1 MYKPERTKSFGANIK
16 RLLVERNLSQRQF
29 AKLANLT
36 PDYISKLVN
45 GLIAE
50 PRQDI
55 RVKIAQG
62 LGITE
67 TKLLEVMGNYSNPQ
81 LEETQVEITNCLEL
95 ASTIAQVSQDSREAP
110 DVNDF
115 CGLSTEA
122 TFLQLHEDWGEAVD
136 VEGFRGREKE
146 LLELEQWILGLNSQ
160 RCRLVAVLGMG
171 GMGKTSLAARIAKKL
186 GRNFDYLIW
195 RSLRNSPPFGEIL
208 TQLLQFLSHNSEP
221 ELPDNDNSKILRL
234 IDILKKRRCLVILDN
249 VESILRSGEGKTYER
264 AGECQPGY
272 ENYGYLLQK
281 VAEAAHQSCLLITSR
296 EKPKE
301 VAVLAGKNLP
311 VKVSQL
317 SGLYL
322 EEAKA
327 ILEDKGL
334 KDQGRSFSDAQFS
347 ELVSRYSGNPLALK
361 MVATTIYDLF
371 GNDVQEFLNQIRQET
386 AVYGDICTLLDQ
398 QFNRLSELEKQLM
411 YWLAI
416 ARESVS
422 LTELKAEL
430 ITPEPANRVLEAV
443 ESLLRRSFIE
453 KEVGSNE
460 FGQQSVVM
468 EYVTERLIEKVSEE
482 IIKGKTLGFVNAYP
496 LMKARSLDYIRQIQE
511 RLILEPVK
519 KKLLNVF
526 GNELESHLLQMINSL
541 QQHSPAKKGYVAG
554 NLINLLRQLQIRQ
567 PDKDQP
573 DIELSQHNFS
583 NLIIWQAY
591 FKDVKLK
598 GTSFTNADLTGS
610 VFKETMASLQSVGFS
625 RNGEYFATGVI
636 NGEVRLW
643 RTADTKQL
651 CIYKGHTGWIW
662 ALDFSPNNQLLA
674 TGSGDYTIK
683 LWDIDTGEC
692 LHTLK
697 EHTNK
702 VYSVAFNL
710 DGRILASGS
719 EDETI
724 KLWDVKTG
732 DCLKTLK
739 EHTGCV
745 WSVTF
750 SPVDNGILASGSG
763 DGTIKLWNIYKGECL
778 KTLKGHTSQVC
789 SVTFSPDGQMLAS
802 SSEDQTIKLWD
813 LSTGKCKKTLEGYTR
828 KVYKVRFSPDG
839 KTLGSCGED
848 WTIQLWNIYTSECLR
863 NLQGH
868 TSQVWDIAFSPDGRT
883 LLSSSDDQTA
893 RLWDVATGN
902 CLNELQG
909 YTRDVYSVAF
919 SPNSKILASGRDD
932 HMIRLWDL
940 DTYKYYPLKGHK
952 GRIRSVAFS
961 PDGQMLASGSAD
973 HTIKLWDIR
982 DIGNSKCIRTLTGHS
997 NWVWT
1002 VVFSPD
1008 GQSLASSSED
1018 RTIRVWNTNTGSC
1031 LKKLEGHNYWIWTVA
1046 FSPDGQ
1052 TLASGSANSTVKL
1065 WNLLTGQCIETLTDH
1080 KDSVWSVAFSPDGK
1094 ILASGSE
1101 DQTVKLWNLSTGECF
1116 QTLEGHSKQVYS
1128 VVFSPDGQI
1137 LATGSGDATVRLWK
1151 VSTGDCLGVLRRE
1164 QTGEIR
1170 SVAFSSDGHLLAC
1183 GGEDENIQLWDVD
1196 TRSQRQP
1203 LKSNHLYERMDITG
1217 VIGLT
1222 NAEKASLKALGAIER
1237 GK

>member
-1 MYKPERTKSFGANIK
+1 MENATHMSQLPESFIKEVAANYGVTRTELDTLLLALNDYSGAKIAEELNISQPAVRK
-16 RLLVERNLSQRQF
+16 RLGESYRKFGLEGASNKKLNNLRQ
-29 AKLANLT
+29 K
-36 PDYISKLVN
+36 
-45 GLIAE
+45 
-50 PRQDI
+50 
-55 RVKIAQG
+55 
-62 LGITE
+62 
-67 TKLLEVMGNYSNPQ
+67 
-81 LEETQVEITNCLEL
+81 
-95 ASTIAQVSQDSREAP
+95 
-110 DVNDF
+110 
-115 CGLSTEA
+115 LSTLYQQTA
-122 TFLQLHEDWGEAVD
+122 KADIKTLHEDWGEAVD
-136 VEGFRGREKE
+136 VEGFRGREEE
-146 LLELEQWILGLNSQ
+146 LLKLEQWILGISSQ
-160 RCRLVAVLGMG
+160 RCRLVALLGIG
-171 GMGKTSLAARIAKKL
+171 GIGKTLLAARIAKKL
-186 GRNFDYLIW
+186 GSSFDYLIW
-195 RSLRNSPPFGEIL
+195 RSLRNPPPFGEIL
-208 TQLLQFLSHNSEP
+208 TQLLQFLSHDAEP
-221 ELPDNDNSKILRL
+221 ELPDNDNSKIVRL

-296 EKPKE
+296 EKPKQ
-301 VAVLAGKNLP
+301 VAALEGKNLP
-311 VKVSQL
+311 VKVLQL

-334 KDQGRSFSDAQFS
+334 KDQGRSFSDAQLS

-371 GNDVQEFLNQIRQET
+371 GNDVQEFLNQIHQET
-386 AVYGDICTLLDQ
+386 AVYGDIRTLLDQ

-411 YWLAI
+411 YWLAV

-422 LTELKAEL
+422 LTELKADL

-443 ESLLRRSFIE
+443 ESLLRRSLIE
-453 KEVGSNE
+453 KEVGSNK

-468 EYVTERLIEKVSEE
+468 EYVTEQLIEKVSEE
-482 IIKGKTLGFVNAYP
+482 IIEGKTLEFVNAYP
-496 LMKARSLDYIRQIQE
+496 LMKARSLGYIRQIQE

-526 GNELESHLLQMINSL
+526 GNELESHLLQMINFL
-541 QQHSPAKKGYVAG
+541 QQQSPVKKGYVAG

-567 PDKDQP
+567 PNKEQP
-573 DIELSQHNFS
+573 DIDLSEHNFS
-583 NLIIWQAY
+583 NLTIWQAY

-610 VFKETMASLQSVGFS
+610 VFKETMSSLQSVGFS
-625 RNGEYFATGVI
+625 RNGEFFATGVI

-651 CIYKGHTGWIW
+651 YIYKGHTGWIW

-683 LWDIDTGEC
+683 IWYVHTGEC

-710 DGRILASGS
+710 DSRILASAS
-719 EDETI
+719 EDGTI

-732 DCLKTLK
+732 HCLKTLK
-739 EHTGCV
+739 EHSGCV

-750 SPVDNGILASGSG
+750 SPVEDGILGSSSA
-763 DGTIKLWNIYKGECL
+763 DGTIKLWDIHKGECL
-778 KTLKGHTSQVC
+778 KTLQGHTRQVW
-789 SVTFSPDGQMLAS
+789 SITFSPDGQMLAS

-813 LSTGKCKKTLEGYTR
+813 ISTGECWKTVEEFSKKI
-828 KVYKVRFSPDG
+828 YKIRFSPDG
-839 KTLGSCGED
+839 KTLGSCGEH
-848 WTIQLWNIYTSECLR
+848 WTIQLWNIHTGECLKT
-863 NLQGH
+863 LQGH
-868 TSQVWDIAFSPDGRT
+868 TSHVWDIAFSPDGRT

-919 SPNSKILASGRDD
+919 SPDGQILASGRDD

-940 DTYKYYPLKGHK
+940 RTYNYYPLKGHT

-961 PDGQMLASGSAD
+961 PDGQILASGSAD
-973 HTIKLWDIR
+973 HTLKLWDIR
-982 DIGNSKCIRTLTGHS
+982 DTSNSKCIQTLTGHT

-1008 GQSLASSSED
+1008 GQTLASSSED
-1018 RTIRVWNTNTGSC
+1018 RTIRVWDINTGSY
-1031 LKKLEGHNYWIWTVA
+1031 LKVLEGHSYWVWTVA
-1046 FSPDGQ
+1046 FSPNGR
-1052 TLASGSANSTVKL
+1052 TLASGSADSTVKL
-1065 WNLLTGQCIETLTDH
+1065 WNLDTAECLVTLTDH
-1080 KDSVWSVAFSPDGK
+1080 KDSVWSVAFSPDGE

-1116 QTLEGHSKQVYS
+1116 QTLEDHSKQVYS
-1128 VVFSPDGQI
+1128 VAFSPDGQI

-1151 VSTGDCLGVLRRE
+1151 VSTGDCLGILRRE
-1164 QTGEIR
+1164 HTGAIR
-1170 SVAFSSDGHLLAC
+1170 SIAFSPNGKLLAC

-1203 LKSNHLYERMDITG
+1203 LKSNHLYERMDIKG

-1222 NAEKASLKALGAIER
+1222 DAEKASLKALGAIER
-1237 GK
+1237 GE